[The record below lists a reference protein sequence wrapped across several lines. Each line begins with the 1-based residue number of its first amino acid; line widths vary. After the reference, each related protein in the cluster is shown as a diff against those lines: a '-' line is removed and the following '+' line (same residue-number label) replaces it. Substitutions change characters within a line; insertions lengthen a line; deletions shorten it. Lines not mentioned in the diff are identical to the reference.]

1 MGWDFEVEYYKK
13 IPYEYEEVDGLF
25 IETLESCIVD
35 CLAEWSFVDAFAAL
49 YFRREEVDFDKLRNL
64 GKWKRVSKTNLRV
77 WTLIKFGCNL
87 FNEHFGRGVFKFKAA
102 EVKQAD
108 VRELVNEVVE
118 KVVEFA

>member
-64 GKWKRVSKTNLRV
+64 GK
-77 WTLIKFGCNL
+77 
-87 FNEHFGRGVFKFKAA
+87 
-102 EVKQAD
+102 
-108 VRELVNEVVE
+108 
-118 KVVEFA
+118 

>member
-1 MGWDFEVEYYKK
+1 
-13 IPYEYEEVDGLF
+13 
-25 IETLESCIVD
+25 
-35 CLAEWSFVDAFAAL
+35 
-49 YFRREEVDFDKLRNL
+49 
-64 GKWKRVSKTNLRV
+64 
-77 WTLIKFGCNL
+77 L